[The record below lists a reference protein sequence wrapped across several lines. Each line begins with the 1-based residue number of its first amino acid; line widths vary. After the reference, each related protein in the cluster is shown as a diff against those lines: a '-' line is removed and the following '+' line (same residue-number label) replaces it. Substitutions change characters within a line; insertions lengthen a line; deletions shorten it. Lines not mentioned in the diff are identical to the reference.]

1 MSRPRRAWVWGLND
15 LSDREVDVLRL
26 AAEGLTYDQIAG
38 KLHLS
43 RHTVR
48 SHISRI
54 IQCLQAGNTAH
65 AVAIA
70 YQRGILAADPAE
82 AEAVRLVRLA
92 EAMGYRIALVPR
104 EDAA

>member
-1 MSRPRRAWVWGLND
+1 MGVSD

-26 AAEGLTYDQIAG
+26 AAEGLTYDQIAS
-38 KLHLS
+38 KLNISH
-43 RHTVR
+43 HTVR

-54 IQCLQAGNTAH
+54 IQCLHAGNTAH
-65 AVAIA
+65 AVAVA
-70 YQRGILAADPAE
+70 YERGILAADPAE

-104 EDAA
+104 EETR

>member
-1 MSRPRRAWVWGLND
+1 MGVSD

-26 AAEGLTYDQIAG
+26 AAAGLTYEQIG
-38 KLHLS
+38 SKLHLS
-43 RHTVR
+43 HHTVR

-54 IQCLQAGNTAH
+54 IQCLQARNTPH
-65 AVAIA
+65 AVAVA

-82 AEAVRLVRLA
+82 TEAVRLVRLA